1 MPAPE
6 DSVSATGAD
15 LDPLVLR
22 ARAGDRDAFRDLVL
36 ATQARLAL
44 SIASHLVTRDLLEEV
59 LQETYVTAY
68 EKLDQYRL
76 EGAFLAWLKAIAR
89 NRLFLIWRERRRAA
103 LITSDALDEVIAD
116 DHLADLEEDAA
127 DQRAGE
133 VRRLAACLERLP
145 ARARTLLERR
155 YRDGHALATLAQNF
169 KRTTAALSVT
179 LFRLR
184 QQVRACIESR
194 QDADL
199 R

>member
-1 MPAPE
+1 MPT
-6 DSVSATGAD
+6 SAVTTATDPGD
-15 LDPLVLR
+15 LDPLVRR

-44 SIASHLVTRDLLEEV
+44 SIASHLVTRDLIEEV
-59 LQETYVTAY
+59 LQETYVTAF
-68 EKLDQYRL
+68 EKLDQYRQ

-103 LITSDALDEVIAD
+103 LAHGDALDEVVAD
-116 DHLADLEEDAA
+116 HHLADLEEDAA
-127 DQRAGE
+127 DQRADQ
-133 VRRLAACLERLP
+133 VRRMAACLERLP
-145 ARARTLLERR
+145 PRARTLLERR

-169 KRTTAALSVT
+169 KQTTAALSVT

-194 QDADL
+194 QDAGL
-199 R
+199 G